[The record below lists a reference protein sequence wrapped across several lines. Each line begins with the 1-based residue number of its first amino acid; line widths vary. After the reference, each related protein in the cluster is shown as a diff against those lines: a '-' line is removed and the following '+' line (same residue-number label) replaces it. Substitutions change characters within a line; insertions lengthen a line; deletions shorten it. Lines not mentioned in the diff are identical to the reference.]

1 MLLEACKGGHTSVAR
16 LLMETP
22 LHGNHP
28 EYRFAAIQPPSSPS
42 SPPRVPPVHSLDQ
55 LDPNLPLPGLNC
67 THDLLP
73 SSSIMVPP
81 GLLPSTG
88 VPLTDDKLG
97 FLSDSLYKNGK
108 KLAMIIILHVLK
120 LLLKKLVAF
129 NW

>member
-28 EYRFAAIQPPSSPS
+28 DYRFAAIQPPSSPS

-67 THDLLP
+67 THHHDLIP

-81 GLLPSTG
+81 GALPPSADL
-88 VPLTDDKLG
+88 PMTDDKLE
-97 FLSDSLYKNGK
+97 FLTNSLYKNGK
-108 KLAMIIILHVLK
+108 KIVTALS
-120 LLLKKLVAF
+120 
-129 NW
+129 

>member
-67 THDLLP
+67 NHHDLLP
-73 SSSIMVPP
+73 STSIMVPP

-88 VPLTDDKLG
+88 VPMADDKLG
-97 FLSDSLYKNGK
+97 FLTNSLYKNGK
-108 KLAMIIILHVLK
+108 GGLFSYFMFSYKYV
-120 LLLKKLVAF
+120 
-129 NW
+129 